1 MHDLV
6 RLGLASQRDPTL
18 NPSPG
23 RPHDAPMDTHS
34 PPVKPRTSYSEVEGT
49 GVEVV
54 LYLAGD
60 PLDDVPA
67 KLIQFRICIFT

>member
-1 MHDLV
+1 
-6 RLGLASQRDPTL
+6 
-18 NPSPG
+18 
-23 RPHDAPMDTHS
+23 MDTHS
-34 PPVKPRTSYSEVEGT
+34 PPVRPRTSYSEVEGA